1 MHGSGVHQM
10 FALQM
15 LKKHLRL
22 EANIADINNVP
33 DQPEKPASGRG
44 ILMRGGGGKG
54 RREILIYTRAMA
66 AGQLSQL

>member
-1 MHGSGVHQM
+1 
-10 FALQM
+10 M

-22 EANIADINNVP
+22 EANIADINNVL

-44 ILMRGGGGKG
+44 IIMKGGGGKG
-54 RREILIYTRAMA
+54 KKREILIYTQAMA